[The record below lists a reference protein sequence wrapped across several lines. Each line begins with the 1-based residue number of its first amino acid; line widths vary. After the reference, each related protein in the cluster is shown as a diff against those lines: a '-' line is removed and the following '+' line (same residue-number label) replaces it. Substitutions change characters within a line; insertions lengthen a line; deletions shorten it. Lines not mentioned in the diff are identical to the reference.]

1 MTDIAELIRSIASLL
16 WPSLGFA
23 ALWIF
28 RGDIAKAL
36 ARLKRASVLGHE
48 FELQPK
54 LEQLR
59 EAVGQASEEVA
70 DLPENR
76 QQLLKNENAT
86 DASTEPDDPINA
98 ILETAAQSPRAALLV
113 LAAEIEREGREV
125 AASVGKSTGKRLV
138 PFRRVIEALDSHYGL
153 PRHIPSSLK
162 LFQQV
167 RNRIVH
173 GGIAEDREIL
183 SALDSGVSI
192 YRALEALPRERNWV
206 DRTGVPLYSDAQ
218 CTCEISGVRGVILR
232 TESESGVTTS
242 YRIFPS
248 TRNDFKVG
256 KRVSWEWN
264 LRNVWTQTWY
274 RDLDSNE
281 IIKAW
286 DSAGEFIGR
295 HFEEL

>member
-16 WPSLGFA
+16 WPGLGFV
-23 ALWIF
+23 ALLIF
-28 RGDIAKAL
+28 RADIAKAL
-36 ARLKRASVLGHE
+36 ERLKRANVLGHE

-54 LEQLR
+54 LEQLQ
-59 EAVGQASEEVA
+59 EAVDQASEEVA
-70 DLPENR
+70 DLPGNKQQVEEN
-76 QQLLKNENAT
+76 ET
-86 DASTEPDDPINA
+86 STEARTERDDPVNA

-125 AASVGKSTGKRLV
+125 VASVGKLTGKRLV

-153 PRHIPSSLK
+153 PRHIPSSLR

-173 GGIAEDREIL
+173 GGLAEDREIL

-206 DRTGVPLYSDAQ
+206 FHTGVLLYSDPE
-218 CTCEISGVRGVILR
+218 CTQEVAGVRGVILR

-248 TRNDFKVG
+248 THNDFKVG

-264 LRNVWTQTWY
+264 LRNVWPQTWY
-274 RDLDSNE
+274 RDPDSNE
-281 IIKAW
+281 IVKAW

>member
-1 MTDIAELIRSIASLL
+1 MTDSAELIRSIASLL
-16 WPSLGFA
+16 WPSLAFV
-23 ALWIF
+23 ALLIF
-28 RGDIAKAL
+28 RADIAKAL

-54 LEQLR
+54 LEQLH
-59 EAVGQASEEVA
+59 EAAGQASEEVA
-70 DLPENR
+70 DLPGDK
-76 QQLLKNENAT
+76 QQTHESDT
-86 DASTEPDDPINA
+86 STEATTVRDDSVKT

-125 AASVGKSTGKRLV
+125 LASVGKLTGKRLI
-138 PFRRVIEALDSHYGL
+138 PFHRVVEALDGHYGL

-206 DRTGVPLYSDAQ
+206 DRTGVPLYSDPE
-218 CTCEISGVRGVILR
+218 CNSEIAGVRGIILR

-248 TRNDFKVG
+248 TRNNLKDG

-264 LRNVWTQTWY
+264 VKGHP
-274 RDLDSNE
+274 DSR
-281 IIKAW
+281 
-286 DSAGEFIGR
+286 S
-295 HFEEL
+295 